1 MSVAN
6 ERVGTGESILMPL
19 PAVGFD
25 PTEAAVTWKILTERG
40 YEVVIATPDG
50 CVPEADPIMVTG
62 RGLALLKRVLRADA
76 NGRAAYAGFRAS
88 PACRAPLS
96 YEQAVEVPLR
106 ALVLPG
112 GHAKEMRPYL
122 ESEVLQ
128 RIIVRACRDG
138 IPVAAICHGVL
149 LAARSIDPET
159 SRSVL
164 YGKKV
169 TTLPAHMELLAHRLT
184 MLWMGD
190 YYRTYP
196 ETTTE
201 AEVRSFL
208 ATSADFDAGPKGTTR
223 DTPSDVSRG
232 FVVQDGNLITGR
244 WPGDAHRFGIAI
256 CDMLAATS
264 R

>member
-1 MSVAN
+1 M
-6 ERVGTGESILMPL
+6 GEFGKSILMPL
-19 PAVGFD
+19 PAHGFD

-40 YEVVIATPDG
+40 YDVVVATPDG
-50 CVPEADPIMVTG
+50 GVPQADPIMVTG

-76 NGRAAYAGFRAS
+76 NGRAAYAQFSAS
-88 PACRAPLS
+88 PACQSPLS
-96 YEQAVEVPLR
+96 YKEAADVPLLG
-106 ALVLPG
+106 LVLPG

-128 RIIVRACRDG
+128 GLVVKACREG
-138 IPVAAICHGVL
+138 ILVAAICHGVL

-159 SRSVL
+159 GRSVL
-164 YGKKV
+164 HGKKV

-184 MLWMGD
+184 KLWMGD

-201 AEVRSFL
+201 EEVRSFL
-208 ATSADFDAGPKGTTR
+208 MGAADFDVGPKGTTR
-223 DTPSDVSRG
+223 DTPSDSSPG
-232 FVVQDGNLITGR
+232 FVVQDGNLITAR
-244 WPGDAHRFGIAI
+244 WPGDAHRFGAAI
-256 CDMLAATS
+256 CDSLAATL